1 MSQVN
6 IYVCSN
12 TETILSH
19 FDVPDYANDIDR
31 EEAAIAFVEAANQS
45 LNDCGLFAS
54 ANIENESNFHRWSG
68 GQWNAFGLIA
78 TWADLSPRR
87 QDAMWAAAEAAQN
100 AATKVIDAIEQPI
113 VENDEVTEDEA
124 E

>member
-31 EEAAIAFVEAANQS
+31 EEAIA
-45 LNDCGLFAS
+45 LGLLG
-54 ANIENESNFHRWSG
+54 ENETIQPSVAQFNDTLEASVK
-68 GQWNAFGLIA
+68 NL
-78 TWADLSPRR
+78 DRR
-87 QDAMWAAAEAAQN
+87 FN
-100 AATKVIDAIEQPI
+100 GS
-113 VENDEVTEDEA
+113 
-124 E
+124 